1 MTGDGSTF
9 CDTCRRTHDQTGK
22 TLNCAECEGRC
33 PDLLPYNEEAWDL
46 LIAGQTQMR
55 TGGLGVIGFDYLA
68 IRYVASVIGVD
79 ITPSILRKVQAVERH
94 ILKKQGNKDG
104 R

>member
-1 MTGDGSTF
+1 
-9 CDTCRRTHDQTGK
+9 
-22 TLNCAECEGRC
+22 
-33 PDLLPYNEEAWDL
+33 
-46 LIAGQTQMR
+46 MR

-68 IRYVASVIGVD
+68 IRYVASVIGVE